1 MSEYQFHHLGCG
13 CGCNDYL
20 RNPKDAEI
28 GRLRNEILDHIYHE
42 ARLRKLITELCDAL
56 RESRLT
62 RTGDKC
68 VEFWQGVDVLLQRA
82 REATR

>member
-1 MSEYQFHHLGCG
+1 MSEITSDSLNRDLIRQ
-13 CGCNDYL
+13 
-20 RNPKDAEI
+20 KDAEI
-28 GRLRNEILDHIYHE
+28 ERLRADLNEASDWNISY
-42 ARLRKLITELCDAL
+42 RKLITELCDAL

>member
-1 MSEYQFHHLGCG
+1 MKEDDPRECAGDWASQELWK
-13 CGCNDYL
+13 
-20 RNPKDAEI
+20 RDAEI
-28 GRLRNEILDHIYHE
+28 ERLKKVISLDAVAIGNKN
-42 ARLRKLITELCDAL
+42 RIITELCDAL

-82 REATR
+82 REEIR